1 MDAKDL
7 DPEILAF
14 AVTMQNE
21 LNANKKKGDWKD
33 WKDVKNMINELDY
46 HKNKMIFALTSM
58 DIKGMKEY
66 LADTANILMFIG
78 NLYHLYNDA
87 DKIKLKESVFNTP
100 IDKIDDTIINEV
112 CLNFNHSFGLMT
124 YPERRQLMFEAKEW
138 LHAWQKIK

>member
-14 AVTMQNE
+14 AVTMQNK
-21 LNANKKKGDWKD
+21 LNAS
-33 WKDVKNMINELDY
+33 KN
-46 HKNKMIFALTSM
+46 
-58 DIKGMKEY
+58 
-66 LADTANILMFIG
+66 TAI
-78 NLYHLYNDA
+78 
-87 DKIKLKESVFNTP
+87 KESVFNTP